1 MANTIETL
9 MIEDS
14 AAISSAEYNL
24 NKNEMIVYFT
34 NDGIYKYS
42 SIPLFFWR
50 GLFESGSKGKFLN
63 QFILGK
69 FTYTKL
75 N

>member
-14 AAISSAEYNL
+14 STIGSAEYNL
-24 NKNEMIVYFT
+24 NKNEMIVYF
-34 NDGIYKYS
+34 NNEGIYKYS
-42 SIPLFFWR
+42 NIPFFFWR
-50 GLFESGSKGKFLN
+50 GLFESQSKGKFLN
-63 QFILGK
+63 EFILGK

>member
-9 MIEDS
+9 MIDDS
-14 AAISSAEYNL
+14 TTISSAEYNL
-24 NKNEMIVYFT
+24 NKNEMIVYF
-34 NDGIYKYS
+34 NNEGIYKYS
-42 SIPLFFWR
+42 SIPLFYWR
-50 GLFESGSKGKFLN
+50 GLFESASKGKFLN

-69 FTYTKL
+69 FTFTKL

>member
-9 MIEDS
+9 MIDDS
-14 AAISSAEYNL
+14 TTIGSAEYNL
-24 NKNEMIVYFT
+24 NKNEMIVYFN

-42 SIPLFFWR
+42 SIPFFFWR
-50 GLFESGSKGKFLN
+50 GLFESQSKGKFLN
-63 QFILGK
+63 EFILGK